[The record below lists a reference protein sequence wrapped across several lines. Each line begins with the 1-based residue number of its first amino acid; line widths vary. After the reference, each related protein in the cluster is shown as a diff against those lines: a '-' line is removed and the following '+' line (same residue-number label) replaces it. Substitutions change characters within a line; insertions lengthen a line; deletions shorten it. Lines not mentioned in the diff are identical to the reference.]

1 MRPSRLLVTI
11 VGAVAACLASASA
24 APAAITQRV
33 LSPPAPSP
41 VAFAKIESGGG
52 ASVALAKGTPL
63 RSTQRIIVMTMT
75 GSDRP
80 PNTCGGCFAQGW
92 NTPTGFGLA
101 SAYIRARTPSG
112 RVLAIAPVSGMFI
125 DSSGPDDAAVS
136 FNWPRN
142 TKRFAPGTK
151 VVAYGLFV
159 QGTSGGP

>member
-1 MRPSRLLVTI
+1 MRPTRLFVTVVAAVGASLVT
-11 VGAVAACLASASA
+11 ATA
-24 APAAITQRV
+24 APAAITQR
-33 LSPPAPSP
+33 LINPPTPSP
-41 VAFAKIESGGG
+41 VAFAKIESAGG

-63 RSTQRIIVMTMT
+63 SSTQRIIVMTMT

-101 SAYIRARTPSG
+101 SAYIRARTTSG
-112 RVLAIAPVSGMFI
+112 RVLAVAPVSGMFI

-136 FNWPRN
+136 FNWPRT
-142 TKRFAPGTK
+142 TKRFQPGTK

>member
-11 VGAVAACLASASA
+11 VGAVAACVATASA

-33 LSPPAPSP
+33 LSPPTPSP

-52 ASVALAKGTPL
+52 PSVALAKGTPL

>member
-1 MRPSRLLVTI
+1 MRRTRVFVLI
-11 VGAVAACLASASA
+11 AATAGVCLAAASA

-33 LSPPAPSP
+33 IGPPTPSP

-52 ASVALAKGTPL
+52 PSVALAKGTPL

-101 SAYIRARTPSG
+101 SAYVRARTPSG
-112 RVLAIAPVSGMFI
+112 RVLALAPASGMLI
-125 DSSGPDDAAVS
+125 ASSGPDDAAVS
-136 FNWPRN
+136 FNWPRR
-142 TKRFAPGTK
+142 TKRFAPGTR

-159 QGTSGGP
+159 QGVSGGP

>member
-1 MRPSRLLVTI
+1 MRPTHVLVLIAAT
-11 VGAVAACLASASA
+11 AAACLAAASA
-24 APAAITQRV
+24 ASAAITQRV
-33 LSPPAPSP
+33 IGPPTPSP

-52 ASVALAKGTPL
+52 PSVALAKGTPL
-63 RSTQRIIVMTMT
+63 RSTQQIIVMTMT

-101 SAYIRARTPSG
+101 SAYVRARTPSG

-142 TKRFAPGTK
+142 TKKFAPGTK